1 MRIKER
7 VALLRERMS
16 REGLS
21 AYLITGADPHQSE
34 IPPRRWA
41 SREWISGFSGSAG
54 TVVITHE
61 EAGLWTDFRY
71 YIQAEQELLG
81 SGFTLFREG
90 LEHSS
95 SPAVRLS
102 ALLPK
107 GAVVGTCGMEIAA
120 SLFSE
125 TEKAL
130 NSAGIRLKAAN
141 DLLEGI
147 WTDRPSLPMDPVR
160 EVPVSLCG
168 EHRGSKLQKT
178 REFMEKT
185 GADHLLISSLDDIA
199 WLLNLRGRDV
209 PYNPLFVSFFLFG
222 PEKVTLF
229 IEHEKIRKELKSE
242 LEPSITIAPYG
253 DLEKNFESHIP
264 QGSKLLL
271 NPEKT
276 AAALVSRAQ
285 RRAELIFSPDCT
297 AEMKSQK
304 NETELEGMRRTHRTD
319 AAAVI
324 KFLHWFEKFGV
335 SDEQEAADILHT
347 FRSDADVFLGES
359 FATISAFG
367 KNGALCHYSV
377 NPDTPAPVTE
387 RGLLVLDSGGQ
398 YLGGT
403 TDITRTLT
411 AGEPSDQERREY
423 TLVLKGHL
431 AVVRQQF
438 PAGTRGY
445 QIDTLARKALWDY
458 GLDYGHGTGHGIGFM
473 LNVHEGP
480 QSIST
485 KPVDVPLKPGMIVSN
500 EPGLYREG
508 SYGMRIENLLVVR
521 TIKQGDFGMFL
532 GFEELTLVPYER
544 KLIDISLLDSAEI
557 SQIDEYHK
565 RVFTETVPLL
575 DGEISSWLGE
585 KVRPLS

>member
-54 TVVITHE
+54 TVVITHD

-71 YIQAEQELLG
+71 YIQAEQELQG

-90 LEHSS
+90 TENIP

-102 ALLPK
+102 NTLPK

-120 SLFSE
+120 SSFSE
-125 TEKAL
+125 TEKKL
-130 NSAGIRLKAAN
+130 NRAGIMLKATN

-147 WTDRPSLPMDPVR
+147 WTDRPPLPMNPVR

-168 EHRGSKLQKT
+168 ERRGVKLQKT
-178 REFMEKT
+178 WEFMERAR
-185 GADHLLISSLDDIA
+185 ADHLLISSLDDIA
-199 WLLNLRGRDV
+199 WILNLRGRDV
-209 PYNPLFVSFFLFG
+209 PFNPLFVSFFLFG
-222 PEKVTLF
+222 PEKATLF
-229 IEHEKIRKELKSE
+229 IEQDKIRKDLKSE
-242 LEPSITIAPYG
+242 LEPIITIAPYG
-253 DLEKNFESHIP
+253 DLERNFEHYIP
-264 QGSKLLL
+264 QGSQLLL

-276 AAALVSRAQ
+276 AAALFKKAQ
-285 RRAELIFSPDCT
+285 QRAELILSPDCT

-304 NETELEGMRRTHRTD
+304 NETELEGMRKTHRTD

-335 SDEQEAADILHT
+335 SDEQEAADKLHQ
-347 FRSDADVFLGES
+347 FRSEADEFLEES

-367 KNGALCHYSV
+367 SNGALCHYSV
-377 NPDTPAPVTE
+377 NPEKPAPVTR

-411 AGEPSDQERREY
+411 AGEPSGQERREY

-445 QIDTLARKALWDY
+445 QIDTLARKALWDH

-485 KPVDVPLKPGMIVSN
+485 KPIDVPLKPGMIVSN

-508 SYGMRIENLLVVR
+508 LYGMRIENLLVVR
-521 TIKQGDFGMFL
+521 EIKQGDFGMFL
-532 GFEELTLVPYER
+532 GFEDLTLVPYER
-544 KLIDISLLDSAEI
+544 KLIDISLLDSVEI

-565 RVFTETVPLL
+565 RVFKETASLL
-575 DGEISSWLGE
+575 DAEIRDWLDE